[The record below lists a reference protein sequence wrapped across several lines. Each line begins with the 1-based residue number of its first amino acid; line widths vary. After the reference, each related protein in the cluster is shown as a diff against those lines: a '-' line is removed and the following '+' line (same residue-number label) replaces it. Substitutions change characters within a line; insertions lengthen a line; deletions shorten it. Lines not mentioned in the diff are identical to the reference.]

1 MSKAESTYLL
11 KDKVAIIT
19 GAGRGI
25 GQATALKMAE
35 EGASVVLAARTSYL
49 LEEVANDIVD
59 SGGKA
64 LPLPTD
70 ISSQDQIE
78 SMVAETLKTFGRID
92 VLVNNAAVG
101 GAEGA
106 IDSGMP

>member
-35 EGASVVLAARTSYL
+35 ESASVVLAARTSYL
-49 LEEVANDIVD
+49 LEEVANDIV
-59 SGGKA
+59 GLEERLCL
-64 LPLPTD
+64 LPRTFL
-70 ISSQDQIE
+70 
-78 SMVAETLKTFGRID
+78 LKTKLNPWLRKPSRPLAGSMFW
-92 VLVNNAAVG
+92 
-101 GAEGA
+101 
-106 IDSGMP
+106 